1 MTLLEVPPL
10 SELPPPS
17 WSTSQLRTLGRAI
30 KNGTE
35 DEHSG
40 RGGPNYVD
48 VLQYFDTLASATL
61 VAIADLDWESLVH
74 DRPPPLITARAK
86 TIDTLRAKLRR
97 DPRFPLQQV
106 HDLAGVRFEAE
117 MSLNEQDLVAMAI
130 CSAFGCPLSAIADL
144 RTSPRSGYRAVHIK
158 LELPHGRVE
167 VQVRTHMQ
175 GAWANTYEAAADVL
189 GRGIRYGELPRT
201 EIDRDFVYRMQR
213 LSVETGAVLE
223 QLRQRFQDSGQAT
236 PAALLEHE
244 RRYTLAL
251 SEVEQRLRTL
261 GRME

>member
-1 MTLLEVPPL
+1 
-10 SELPPPS
+10 
-17 WSTSQLRTLGRAI
+17 
-30 KNGTE
+30 
-35 DEHSG
+35 
-40 RGGPNYVD
+40 
-48 VLQYFDTLASATL
+48 
-61 VAIADLDWESLVH
+61 
-74 DRPPPLITARAK
+74 
-86 TIDTLRAKLRR
+86 
-97 DPRFPLQQV
+97 
-106 HDLAGVRFEAE
+106 
-117 MSLNEQDLVAMAI
+117 
-130 CSAFGCPLSAIADL
+130 
-144 RTSPRSGYRAVHIK
+144 
-158 LELPHGRVE
+158 
-167 VQVRTHMQ
+167 MQ

-251 SEVEQRLRTL
+251 SKVEQRLRTL